1 MRFWYH
7 GLRNAF
13 ITVAERDLLLPRSLT
28 KRLVNHARSDDITDA
43 YAADWTLGQLYINT
57 SEAPL
62 KRFYP
67 VLSGSIRLEGNI
79 VPSPQP
85 VVVEIVNTPPELHSS
100 ARIGLRAISGTS
112 AFRRWSCTFSRSKVS
127 SS

>member
-1 MRFWYH
+1 MSDTRLEKRAQNGRPNF
-7 GLRNAF
+7 LLFPSASTCFRN
-13 ITVAERDLLLPRSLT
+13 SLGMC
-28 KRLVNHARSDDITDA
+28 VD
-43 YAADWTLGQLYINT
+43 YINT

-100 ARIGLRAISGTS
+100 ARIGLRAISGTKATVAVEVRS
-112 AFRRWSCTFSRSKVS
+112 PIPQTWRKYFTSSRCLVS
-127 SS
+127 

>member
-1 MRFWYH
+1 MSIY
-7 GLRNAF
+7 
-13 ITVAERDLLLPRSLT
+13 SLGMC
-28 KRLVNHARSDDITDA
+28 VD
-43 YAADWTLGQLYINT
+43 YINT

-100 ARIGLRAISGTS
+100 ARIGLRVGKHRTSLPCRSQLHPSGFRKS
-112 AFRRWSCTFSRSKVS
+112 AAGA
-127 SS
+127 